1 MSDGRSELLGALT
14 VAMAMVPLLYSRN
27 RMFQRFNDPVVKKAR
42 SRARMVRS
50 LLRFVARE
58 DASVSLA
65 QSPEGHMLRYRL
77 PRLRLDRAVR
87 LTDLEL
93 AVLRVLLAKGP
104 HPSMLAEQ
112 TDDRARVEASLAILP
127 QETATERT

>member
-1 MSDGRSELLGALT
+1 MPEHEGGGDMLGALT
-14 VAMAMVPLLYSRN
+14 AAMAMVPLLYSRN
-27 RMFQRFNDPVVKKAR
+27 RMFQRFNDPMVRKAR

-58 DASVSLA
+58 DAEVELGAASS
-65 QSPEGHMLRYRL
+65 EGYVLHYEL
-77 PRLRLDRAVR
+77 PRLRLGRTVR

-104 HPSMLAEQ
+104 HPRALAEQ
-112 TDDRARVEASLAILP
+112 STDRARVEAALALLP
-127 QETATERT
+127 KEAA